1 MSRIPGPQ
9 GIAGKISSFLVL
21 QPRDDDYDALVAFF
35 KANDVLGKAI
45 RYAGA
50 YACEVHIPVA
60 RTGPVVVTA
69 IWDSTEAYASWRTH
83 PIRDEM
89 APGMAQVIAD
99 TPDALTVT
107 SGLYEILVAAARE

>member
-1 MSRIPGPQ
+1 MSDMQTIE
-9 GIAGKISSFLVL
+9 GKIRSFLVL
-21 QPRDDDYDALVAFF
+21 RPRDDDYDALIAFF

-69 IWDSTEAYASWRTH
+69 IWDSAEAYAGWRNH

-99 TPDALTVT
+99 TPEALTVP
-107 SGLYEILVAAARE
+107 GGVFEIAVAATRE